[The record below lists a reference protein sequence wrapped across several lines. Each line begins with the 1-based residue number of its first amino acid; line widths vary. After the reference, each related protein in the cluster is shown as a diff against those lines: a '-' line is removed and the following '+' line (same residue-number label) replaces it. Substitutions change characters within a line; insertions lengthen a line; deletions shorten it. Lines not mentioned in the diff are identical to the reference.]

1 MKKNALLYH
10 SGMAGKRGTLPIYIP
25 TGFAVCLL
33 LLIVPSSAQVIE
45 FLSSGL
51 KYQVLT
57 RQGLT
62 LMYAPL
68 PLTVRDF
75 AVLQIA
81 FSNGSEHNWLIQST
95 DFTYETEDGR
105 RIRAVSEDTVIH
117 ELFRNAGRSEVVK
130 LQNAYEKSLFSNQ
143 LIRPTNG
150 YELRRQAALAFGGH
164 RGIKAAA
171 AASTITFVR
180 TNLHAG
186 DSTDGAVFFDTQGKQ
201 IGPGKLIVT
210 VVRAREGEFDSGRPP
225 PNDEPRFAATF
236 EFRRP

>member
-1 MKKNALLYH
+1 
-10 SGMAGKRGTLPIYIP
+10 MAGKRGT
-25 TGFAVCLL
+25 
-33 LLIVPSSAQVIE
+33 VPMRVAAGLAACVFFLTISAPAQVIE
-45 FLSSGL
+45 FLSNGL

-68 PLTVRDF
+68 SLTVRDF

-81 FSNGSEHNWLIQST
+81 FSNGSDHNWLIEST

-105 RIRAVSEDTVIH
+105 RIRGVSENTVIH

-130 LQNAYEKSLFSNQ
+130 LHAAYEKSLFSNQ
-143 LIRPTNG
+143 LIRSTNG
-150 YELRRQAALAFGGH
+150 YELRRQSALAFGGH

-171 AASTITFVR
+171 AASTIAFVR
-180 TNLHAG
+180 TKLHSG

-201 IGPGKLIVT
+201 IGSGKLIVR
-210 VVRAREGEFDSGRPP
+210 VVAAPPGELDANSHAKP
-225 PNDEPRFAATF
+225 DEPRFAATF
-236 EFRRP
+236 EFKRP